1 MNSIKTKG
9 FCELSPEEMQKIDGG
24 LDPVGLFGLMLAL
37 GYAVGKITKY
47 YFGWN

>member
-24 LDPVGLFGLMLAL
+24 LDPVGLFGLMRLA
-37 GYAVGKITKY
+37 KSQNITLDEIR
-47 YFGWN
+47 